1 MMLDGGGGVLVGVVG
16 GVGVGVVGGAGAEVP
31 AGEGLTTEGAAG
43 PRRGILA
50 GGQGAGARRD
60 ILAGGDGIGGDV
72 SFLVFSMMYIL
83 FLVTFSQLMY
93 NTISY
98 GSSSLSVCYTHVF
111 LGRSHSHVRG
121 VLIMV
126 FTGGLHGTVQRKTAY
141 HRSCRRSSGSSKE
154 GSIPIS
160 VQQS

>member
-60 ILAGGDGIGGDV
+60 ILAGGDGIEGDE

-93 NTISY
+93 KY
-98 GSSSLSVCYTHVF
+98 DF
-111 LGRSHSHVRG
+111 LR
-121 VLIMV
+121 L
-126 FTGGLHGTVQRKTAY
+126 
-141 HRSCRRSSGSSKE
+141 
-154 GSIPIS
+154 
-160 VQQS
+160 